1 MIHKQE
7 RQANIISLLIKCRKA
22 GELKQATH
30 ICFLYEL
37 KVAFSQQVDS
47 KVKLDIQLVWSLS
60 SWKLPGAI
68 ILSIDA

>member
-7 RQANIISLLIKCRKA
+7 RQANIISLLTKCRKA

-37 KVAFSQQVDS
+37 KVAFSQ
-47 KVKLDIQLVWSLS
+47 
-60 SWKLPGAI
+60 
-68 ILSIDA
+68 